1 MSRNIVIGIDVG
13 TSIIKIVIA
22 ESRPASPAGG
32 QSNELHI
39 LAAVQKTSS
48 GLRHG
53 YVIDSN
59 AVTDAISKTI
69 KETEHISALTIK
81 HAYLSIGGVKLEA
94 AKSKG
99 IIVVSRA
106 DNEVTEADIK
116 RAIAQAESNLT
127 PIVNRSIIHTIP
139 LYYKIDGE
147 MVLGQP
153 AGMKGEKLEAE
164 VLFVTSLN
172 QHLSAL
178 VKSVETAGIN
188 VDDVYAAPVAASYAV
203 LDKHQKEVGVV
214 LVDIGAET
222 TSMAVFEEG
231 SLLSL
236 AVFPFGST
244 HITNDIAL
252 GLKISLEEAEQ
263 LKFNYVS
270 DNQKRKLTEIIE
282 ARLDDI
288 FELVG
293 NHLRKI
299 GRNEL
304 LPAGVVLIG
313 GGANLIEIENF
324 AKSSLKLPVKIGSP
338 VIPIKAHDKQIQ
350 NPKWATAL
358 GLCVFSPE
366 EKIRSAIKL
375 PSINPIL
382 RWLKSFLP

>member
-1 MSRNIVIGIDVG
+1 MARGIVIGIDAG
-13 TSIIKIVIA
+13 TSAIKIVIA
-22 ESRPASPAGG
+22 EKRLP
-32 QSNELHI
+32 NELHI
-39 LAAVQKTSS
+39 LGTIQKASS

-53 YVIDSN
+53 YVINSD

-69 KETEHISALTIK
+69 KEAEHISALAVK

-99 IIVVSRA
+99 TIVVSRA

-116 RAIAQAESNLT
+116 RAITQAESNLA
-127 PIVNRSIIHTIP
+127 PIINRSIIHTIP
-139 LYYKIDGE
+139 LFYKVDGE

-178 VKSVETAGIN
+178 VKSAEMADIN
-188 VDDVYAAPVAASYAV
+188 VDDIYAAPVAAGYAV

-214 LVDIGAET
+214 LIDIGAET

-236 AVFPFGST
+236 AVFPFGSAN
-244 HITNDIAL
+244 ITNDIAL

-293 NHLRKI
+293 NHLKKI

-324 AKSSLKLPVKIGSP
+324 AKNSLKLPVKIGSP
-338 VIPIKAHDKQIQ
+338 VISLKTHDKQIQ
-350 NPKWATAL
+350 NPRWATAL
-358 GLCVFSPE
+358 GLCVSGEKGPGLKPPSPN
-366 EKIRSAIKL
+366 S
-375 PSINPIL
+375 IL
-382 RWLKSFLP
+382 RWFKSFLP